1 MTVSTSESPA
11 PAPAGV
17 AAPLRVSLNG
27 DATTLTAGSTLADLL
42 AGHAASAGQSP
53 ESYASAV
60 NGQFVPRGRRA
71 ATMLAE
77 GDAVTL
83 FQAIVGG

>member
-1 MTVSTSESPA
+1 MTASTPES
-11 PAPAGV
+11 
-17 AAPLRVSLNG
+17 AAADTATALRVSLNG
-27 DATTLTAGSTLADLL
+27 DATTLPAGSTLADLL
-42 AGHAASAGQSP
+42 ARHAASAGQSP
-53 ESYASAV
+53 EHYASAV

-71 ATMLAE
+71 ATVLAD

>member
-1 MTVSTSESPA
+1 MTASTPDALSTA
-11 PAPAGV
+11 TTANL
-17 AAPLRVSLNG
+17 LRVSLNG
-27 DATTLTAGSTLADLL
+27 DAAALPAGSTLAALL
-42 AGHAASAGQSP
+42 ASHAASAGQSP

-60 NGQFVPRGRRA
+60 NGQFVPRGRRT
-71 ATMLAE
+71 ATVLAD

>member
-1 MTVSTSESPA
+1 MNTHETLTQTLTLSLTLDGHSLT
-11 PAPAGV
+11 APAG
-17 AAPLRVSLNG
+17 
-27 DATTLTAGSTLADLL
+27 TTLAELL
-42 AGHAASAGQSP
+42 AQHPASAALAP

-60 NGQFVPRGRRA
+60 NGQFVPRAQRVSHP
-71 ATMLAE
+71 LQD

>member
-1 MTVSTSESPA
+1 MTASTPESA
-11 PAPAGV
+11 AAATAG
-17 AAPLRVSLNG
+17 AATLRVSLNG
-27 DATTLTAGSTLADLL
+27 DATALPAGGTLADLL
-42 AGHAASAGQSP
+42 ASHAASAGQSP

-60 NGQFVPRGRRA
+60 NGEFVPRGRRA
-71 ATMLAE
+71 ATVLAD